1 MTTHQQSR
9 TTSTA
14 SATQDTVAAPDSAA
28 PDSAALLSE
37 IGARPIPEFDGVHDI
52 WPRGDRLRAIRA
64 AATQYKKRFIQQG
77 QVRAVQSVDVAGAPY
92 PVNYAFDN
100 AVTVP
105 SLPLITM
112 INRMIVVQYDDWN
125 GRPRTLVFEPTVP
138 AGSAEAP
145 FYSNLQ
151 KLVDKIPG
159 GALASKVILKYFNE
173 PDVALSKVGL
183 TPQDVDFCT
192 FDHLHVQ
199 DPRMILGSTET
210 IPGDS
215 APREPLFGDARMLV
229 HRRELATLENLHPM
243 QWAWYVEDGLVGVDR
258 DKFAVFDG
266 DIELGP
272 GIALLWTPGHT
283 DGNHSLVIN
292 TPDGVWVSSENGI
305 SLDNWQP
312 ELSKIPGV
320 RRYHEQFG
328 REICPNAN
336 TLEDALDQYDSMIK
350 EKTMADRCP
359 ADPRWLQI
367 LPSTELAPWK
377 RFWPVVPTYC
387 HGGISYGRIESG
399 LKEKK

>member
-1 MTTHQQSR
+1 MTTEQALPTQQQKQS
-9 TTSTA
+9 S
-14 SATQDTVAAPDSAA
+14 DTM
-28 PDSAALLSE
+28 LE
-37 IGARPIPEFDGVHDI
+37 QIGARSIPEFDGVHDI
-52 WPRGDRLRAIRA
+52 WPRGDRLEAVRA
-64 AATQYKKRFIQQG
+64 AATAYKARFVRQG
-77 QVRAVQSVDVAGAPY
+77 QVRAVKSVDVAAAPY

-100 AVTVP
+100 AVSVP

-112 INRMIVVQYDDWN
+112 INRMVVVQYDDWN

-145 FYSNLQ
+145 FYNNLQ
-151 KLVDKIPG
+151 KLVDKIPF
-159 GALASKVILKYFNE
+159 GALASKLILKYFNE

-183 TPQDVDFCT
+183 KPEDVDFCT

-199 DPRMILGSTET
+199 DPRMILGSSQT
-210 IPGDS
+210 IPGES
-215 APREPLFGDARMLV
+215 APREPLFGDATMLT

-243 QWAWYVEDGLVGVDR
+243 QWAWYVEDGLDGVDM
-258 DKFAVFDG
+258 DKFALFDG

-292 TPDGVWVSSENGI
+292 TPEGVWVSSENGI

-320 RRYHEQFG
+320 RSYHEQFG

-350 EKTMADRCP
+350 EKTMADPCRD
-359 ADPRWLQI
+359 DPRWLQI
-367 LPSTELAPWK
+367 LPSTELVPWK

-387 HGGISYGRIESG
+387 HGGIEYGQIESG
-399 LKEKK
+399 LKDKK